1 MFNKIFL
8 DLARNNQIFFQDTAT
23 PTMSGIIDLH
33 QHVFFF
39 IIFIF
44 IVVAFQIFDVL
55 SFFRIDNLKIS
66 SVFSIQDNSK
76 LFSLYFNNNI
86 YNFKDDFLVQ
96 QIIYLF
102 FKRHLYTHVLDRF
115 FQKNG
120 IFITSY
126 VRTKYYFQLLKGTDL
141 EFVNQLK
148 ILNLLKNLP
157 LLTSNKELRKKL
169 IIELLNLFFIVDLNK
184 TEKNKFK
191 IFNSIFTLTFAG
203 FSLFKNF
210 ENNLKKALIKMS
222 LVSKIHKFNHNT
234 IVETIWTLI
243 PIAIVLAIAIP
254 SFVLMYA
261 LDAALDGVIT
271 IKAIGHQWYWS
282 YECEFP
288 DVLGYLDDELDINAE
303 TTNMINIHFDS
314 YMIYT
319 DQLKEGEIRL
329 LEVDKALFLPFRV
342 PVDIVITSVDVIH
355 SWAVPSLGVKVDA
368 VPGRLNHIGVFI
380 ERKGIFFGQ
389 CSELCGVNHGF
400 MPIKVVAVSYADY
413 INYCYA
419 IFASSAENLDNLL
432 KVSKFF

>member
-1 MFNKIFL
+1 MFKKIFL

-39 IIFIF
+39 MIFIF

-55 SFFRIDNLKIS
+55 SFFRIDNLKVS
-66 SVFSIQDNSK
+66 SIFSMPDN
-76 LFSLYFNNNI
+76 LEFNFINNNI
-86 YNFKDDFLVQ
+86 YDPKDDFFVQ
-96 QIIYLF
+96 QLIYLF

-115 FQKNG
+115 FEKNG
-120 IFITSY
+120 IFLTSY
-126 VRTKYYFQLLKGTDL
+126 IRTKYYFELLKNENV
-141 EFVNQLK
+141 EFANFLK
-148 ILNLLKNLP
+148 VMTLLKNLP
-157 LLTSNKELRKKL
+157 LLTSNKQLRKKL
-169 IIELLNLFFIVDLNK
+169 FLQVVALFLLSNNK
-184 TEKNKFK
+184 RKNSNFK
-191 IFNSIFTLTFAG
+191 IFNSIFTPSFAG

-210 ENNLKKALIKMS
+210 ENNIKKGLIKLS
-222 LVSKIHKFNHNT
+222 LSSKIHKFNHNT
-234 IVETIWTLI
+234 VVETIWTLI

-271 IKAIGHQWYWS
+271 VKAIGHQWYWS

-288 DVLGYLDDELDINAE
+288 DVLGYLDDELDGIIENI
-303 TTNMINIHFDS
+303 NMINIHFDS

-380 ERKGIFFGQ
+380 ERKGVFFGQ

-419 IFASSAENLDNLL
+419 MFASSSENLDNLL
-432 KVSKFF
+432 KISKFF